1 MTITLADI
9 NDTLQEQTD
18 AITEEQIETQERI
31 AELSDSFDTFVTM
44 LKSDEGDDLE
54 AEREANRQNNVAQT
68 LESRG
73 AGGGGGDGLSKVFDV
88 GNLIPFAT
96 GLVTGMIKRGIP
108 ALIGVLLADELAE
121 QVKKMTGSDL
131 LANVTEFGAMGG
143 AIGFLFGGVKGGIL
157 GAAIGAIFSD
167 ASRDKIAEVL
177 SDVMGKEIQ
186 GTDAVTLITAS
197 AATGIA
203 LLAPRILS
211 AIMPL
216 LLSPFGL
223 LVTAAGASVTAAFKY
238 FTDDKF
244 RAAADKNLDPLRNKI
259 DELMAGIAEAA
270 KNYLNKVF
278 PDFVTTEDENRRIDQ
293 MMKPEDLAAMR
304 AAEADIAAQ
313 RPLFDELNRA
323 GQAQIGGP
331 SRLERLKKFA
341 EEQGIDMSRTAEVS
355 SNFLGIGRE
364 STLADANDA
373 LRLQQEIGRILGERT
388 AESKATLKR
397 IEAIRRDLEQQ
408 LQESDIRP
416 DIGDQAAIQ
425 TRIRALEAKLVT
437 ATDEGTKNFIRN
449 QLAALRPLSRVAQ
462 STAIDT
468 AFNDYNASQAMAGRG
483 QPTIIDA
490 STQNNGSATTA
501 FVGSGVNSFDMNSPL
516 VQRAMADLHG

>member
-44 LKSDEGDDLE
+44 LKSDEGDELE

-73 AGGGGGDGLSKVFDV
+73 AGGGGGGGLSKVFDV

-96 GLVTGMIKRGIP
+96 GLVTGMMKRGIP

-121 QVKKMTGSDL
+121 QLKKMTGSDL
-131 LANVTEFGAMGG
+131 LANVTEFAAVGGAM
-143 AIGFLFGGVKGGIL
+143 GFLFGGVKGGIL
-157 GAAIGAIFSD
+157 GAVIGAIFSD

-177 SDVMGKEIQ
+177 SDAMGKEIKA
-186 GTDAVTLITAS
+186 TDAETLVGAG
-197 AATGIA
+197 ALTGLA
-203 LLAPRILS
+203 LLAPKIISMLL
-211 AIMPL
+211 PL
-216 LLSPFGL
+216 FLSPTGL
-223 LVTAAGASVTAAFKY
+223 LVLAAGAITTLAFKY
-238 FTDDKF
+238 FTDDEF
-244 RAAADKNLDPLRNKI
+244 RQKADKFMDPLRNKI
-259 DELMAGIAEAA
+259 DELMSGIAEAA

-293 MMKPEDLAAMR
+293 MMKPEDLAAQR

-323 GQAQIGGP
+323 GQVRIGGP

-341 EEQGIDMSRTAEVS
+341 EEQGIDMSQTAEVS
-355 SNFLGIGRE
+355 STLGFGKE
-364 STLADANDA
+364 STLADADDPV
-373 LRLQQEIGRILGERT
+373 RLHREIGRILAERT
-388 AESKATLKR
+388 AESKAILER
-397 IEAIRRDLEQQ
+397 IEKIRKDLERQ
-408 LQESDIRP
+408 LQETDTRP
-416 DIGDQAAIQ
+416 DIDNQAAIQ
-425 TRIRALEAKLVT
+425 TRIKALEAKLAV
-437 ATDEGTKNFIRN
+437 ATDEGTRNFLRN

-462 STAIDT
+462 STAIDN